1 MKSLKIIFTLALIN
15 LACITNMQGQ
25 AQGTSELSLG
35 YGSNSIYKIYK
46 FYDVSISTALSSISY
61 SEIESS
67 GVVSLSY
74 KYAVN
79 NRFMLGGSVSYENLK
94 INKIE
99 YFGLLDFEQT
109 SGQNFS
115 NFSIAIEAD
124 YRYISNPKFQMYSG
138 FGIAYFTSEAFE
150 SNTSYQLT
158 GLGFRVGKKVAAFA
172 ELGFG
177 YKGSFALGASWQ
189 F

>member
-1 MKSLKIIFTLALIN
+1 
-15 LACITNMQGQ
+15 
-25 AQGTSELSLG
+25 
-35 YGSNSIYKIYK
+35 
-46 FYDVSISTALSSISY
+46 
-61 SEIESS
+61 
-67 GVVSLSY
+67 
-74 KYAVN
+74 
-79 NRFMLGGSVSYENLK
+79 MLGGSVSYENLK

-99 YFGLLDFEQT
+99 YFGFLDFEQT

-138 FGIAYFTSEAFE
+138 LGIAYFTSEAFE
-150 SNTSYQLT
+150 SNISYQLT
-158 GLGFRVGKKVAAFA
+158 GLGFRVGRKVAAFA